1 MNLVDFN
8 DPILV
13 GVFNS
18 GIDALANINAVHDI
32 IPSGVVGQ
40 TVDQPMGVGFNV
52 SEFSIGH
59 DEFQGYERMESQ

>member
-8 DPILV
+8 DPILF

-40 TVDQPMGVGFNV
+40 TVDQPMGVGL
-52 SEFSIGH
+52 I
-59 DEFQGYERMESQ
+59 